1 MRELRITPRRK
12 AIPMEVIKSKVDR
25 AWLGGLIQGE
35 GAITTYYMRSDDTTK
50 VTIDIDIWP

>member
-1 MRELRITPRRK
+1 
-12 AIPMEVIKSKVDR
+12 MEVIKSKVDR